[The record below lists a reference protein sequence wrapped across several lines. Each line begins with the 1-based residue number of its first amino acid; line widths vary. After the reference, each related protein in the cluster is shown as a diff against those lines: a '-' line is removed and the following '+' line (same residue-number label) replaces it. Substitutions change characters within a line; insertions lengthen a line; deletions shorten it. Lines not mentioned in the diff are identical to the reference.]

1 MVQGNRNIPGKYT
14 SRNGCIISEAPSW
27 AFTICW
33 LSTVIRTRGGKY
45 SSIAL
50 LSVPTLL
57 YICAL
62 HLQTTMFNTNFTFV
76 AMGQVH
82 FKTDDVH
89 KMTRQ
94 QPHLLK
100 STMLSFYYQAKFFRQ
115 FWWDMRTYWVSLQQT
130 SKVTYIQTLL
140 FHLFISEYSHSI
152 SSILPRHRRLDPAA
166 AGDWLLWEGEPLR
179 PPGHH
184 RAGHCGHGQVGA
196 QYNIN

>member
-1 MVQGNRNIPGKYT
+1 MVQGNRDIPGKYT
-14 SRNGCIISEAPSW
+14 ERNGCIISEAPSW

-50 LSVPTLL
+50 PPVPTLL

-82 FKTDDVH
+82 FKTDVVH

-100 STMLSFYYQAKFFRQ
+100 SSMHIFPYQATFCFFRQ

-140 FHLFISEYSHSI
+140 LLLFISQYSHK
-152 SSILPRHRRLDPAA
+152 
-166 AGDWLLWEGEPLR
+166 
-179 PPGHH
+179 
-184 RAGHCGHGQVGA
+184 
-196 QYNIN
+196 